1 VNAEQLRQR
10 LVDALAAAAE
20 PITTSVLLA
29 TLNTGSA
36 VAADRPIVVEEVYR
50 GLRILADQG
59 VVRRVTGQP
68 GRSAHWALTGITR

>member
-1 VNAEQLRQR
+1 M
-10 LVDALAAAAE
+10 
-20 PITTSVLLA
+20 A

-68 GRSAHWALTGITR
+68 GRSAHWALTRITR